1 MGHQKQF
8 ILEVSESLFLGSP
21 AENEIIFFCC
31 YLVNALVQ
39 VLGEVNAKRRLNI
52 KDFIRAAPMREN
64 REGALKVQEGC
75 LTTMLIQQSEAEK
88 GRLGSTPSAIYGR
101 FGRLL
106 GVLEPNQMPG
116 MSWLLGVGL
125 LDCSS

>member
-1 MGHQKQF
+1 M
-8 ILEVSESLFLGSP
+8 
-21 AENEIIFFCC
+21 
-31 YLVNALVQ
+31 NALVQ